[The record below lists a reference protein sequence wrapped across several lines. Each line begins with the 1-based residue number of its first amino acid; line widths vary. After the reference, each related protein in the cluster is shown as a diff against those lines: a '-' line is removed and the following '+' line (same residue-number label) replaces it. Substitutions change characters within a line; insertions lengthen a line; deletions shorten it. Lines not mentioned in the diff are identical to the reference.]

1 MLCDMHKDNT
11 TAINEYLWEI
21 ARLWISVDARIME
34 VIRKILLDIL
44 FYSGYFIIF

>member
-1 MLCDMHKDNT
+1 MV
-11 TAINEYLWEI
+11 
-21 ARLWISVDARIME
+21 SVDARIME